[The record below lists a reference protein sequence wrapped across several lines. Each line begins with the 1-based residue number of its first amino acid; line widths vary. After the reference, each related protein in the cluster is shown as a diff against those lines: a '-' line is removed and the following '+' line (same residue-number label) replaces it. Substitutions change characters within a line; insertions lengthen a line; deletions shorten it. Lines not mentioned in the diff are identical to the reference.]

1 MEKVRKIEYDN
12 SPQTASSD
20 TFPTGKLES
29 IIGCLHDN
37 FAQLDGALTMMLNR
51 IYQSQD
57 VSGEELRANC
67 RIASLADFSTEG
79 EGWINSH
86 FQGFH
91 EKINGVKQVL
101 F

>member
-29 IIGCLHDN
+29 VIGCLHDN
-37 FAQLDGALTMMLNR
+37 FAQLDVALTMMLNR
-51 IYQSQD
+51 IYQSQA
-57 VSGEELRANC
+57 VEGEELRANC
-67 RIASLADFSTEG
+67 RITSLADFSTEG